1 MSKQVDYHTLND
13 ELEQILSELQAD
25 DIDVDTATKKY
36 ERGLQLI
43 HELEA
48 YLKTAENTVTKLARP
63 GTK

>member
-43 HELEA
+43 HELET

-63 GTK
+63 GTE